1 VHRDFLAGFAY
12 LFRGFRLIRE
22 PGLQRYV
29 WVPLLINI
37 TVFGVMIWFGAT
49 QFSYL
54 VHSLLP
60 EGDQWWAGA
69 IMLFAWIFYGA
80 FAAVLVFF
88 SFAVVANVIASP
100 FNDFLAEKV
109 ERRLTFDTHS
119 PGPRASHL
127 LADFLPSIFGEIRH
141 LLYYLLII
149 VPLLVVSIIP
159 GAPVITG
166 PLIFVFS
173 AWMLALEYLSY
184 PMGNHNRHF
193 PEVRRW
199 LRTHRS
205 LGFGFGLAA
214 TIATMVP
221 VVNFFVM
228 PAAVAGATALWVER
242 GEEDPRTESH
252 D

>member
-1 VHRDFLAGFAY
+1 MLQDFLAGFGY

-29 WVPLLINI
+29 WVPLLINVA
-37 TVFGVMIWFGAT
+37 VFGVMIWFGAN
-49 QFSYL
+49 QFSHL
-54 VHSLLP
+54 VHWLLP
-60 EGDQWWAGA
+60 EGNQWWAEIA
-69 IMLFAWIFYGA
+69 AVVVWIFFGSVIL
-80 FAAVLVFF
+80 VLIFF
-88 SFAVVANVIASP
+88 TFTMVANLIGAP

-109 ERRLTFDTHS
+109 ERRLSFDTQS
-119 PGPRASHL
+119 PGPRASYL
-127 LADFLPSIFGEIRH
+127 LTDFFPSIFGEIRH
-141 LLYYLLII
+141 LLYYLMIAVPLFALSI
-149 VPLLVVSIIP
+149 VPGLVVIT
-159 GAPVITG
+159 AP
-166 PLIFVFS
+166 LSFLFS
-173 AWMLALEYLSY
+173 AWLLSVEYLSY
-184 PMGNHNRHF
+184 PMGNHNRYF
-193 PEVRRW
+193 PDVRRW
-199 LRTHRS
+199 LRSHRS